1 MSSDENSN
9 EDLKVFWTSL
19 SKFEDE
25 LALNISLTVHTIG
38 CATSS
43 WNKVVAKITL
53 KENSMELSTS
63 LIAVVADVSMLKISL
78 NKSHCCGK
86 ITNLWG

>member
-1 MSSDENSN
+1 MSCDENSN
-9 EDLKVFWTSL
+9 EDLKVSWISL
-19 SKFEDE
+19 PKFEDE
-25 LALNISLTVHTIG
+25 LALNISLTLHTIG
-38 CATSS
+38 CAASS

-78 NKSHCCGK
+78 N
-86 ITNLWG
+86 

>member
-1 MSSDENSN
+1 MSCDENSN
-9 EDLKVFWTSL
+9 DDLKVSWISI

-38 CATSS
+38 CAASS

-53 KENSMELSTS
+53 KENSMDSSIWLT
-63 LIAVVADVSMLKISL
+63 VVAADVSMLKISL
-78 NKSHCCGK
+78 N
-86 ITNLWG
+86 